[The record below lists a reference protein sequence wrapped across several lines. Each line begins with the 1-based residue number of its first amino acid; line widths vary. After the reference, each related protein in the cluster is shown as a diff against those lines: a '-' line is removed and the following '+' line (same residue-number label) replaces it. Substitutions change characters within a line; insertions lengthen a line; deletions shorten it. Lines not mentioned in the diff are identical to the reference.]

1 MLKLLIALSL
11 LTTVV
16 AAACGGGGGGLVKN
30 ADGLYVIE
38 RYDFKGV
45 DLELGDLVEPRLPNP
60 YPEVVAR
67 VNAEEIM
74 GEELLVKEILLELGR
89 CDIADVGEIL
99 REQLLAD
106 SDSTDPL
113 NSLIDYSL
121 MKQAV
126 ERLSLLPSQEEAI
139 EYTRQ
144 MEQTFL
150 HSAGA
155 AGLEGAVELLRL
167 QGFPAEDWAANDELV
182 ERYSETLGLLALR
195 QQECSPSP
203 TQPPPD
209 SFISFGSDC
218 AAFLAA
224 ERENVDIE
232 YFVVWAE

>member
-1 MLKLLIALSL
+1 M
-11 LTTVV
+11 
-16 AAACGGGGGGLVKN
+16 KN

-38 RYDFKGV
+38 RLDFKGV
-45 DLELGDLVEPRLPNP
+45 DLELADLVKPSIPNP
-60 YPEVVAR
+60 YPEIVAT

-74 GEELLVKEILLELGR
+74 GEELLVKEISLELGR
-89 CDIADVGEIL
+89 RDIADVGEIL
-99 REQLLAD
+99 KEQLLAD

-126 ERLSLLPSQEEAI
+126 ERLGLLPSQEEAI

-150 HSAGA
+150 QSAGV
-155 AGLEGAVELLRL
+155 AGLESAVELLRL

-203 TQPPPD
+203 TPTPLAFFVD
-209 SFISFGSDC
+209 FGLDC
-218 AAFLAA
+218 AAFLTA
-224 ERENVDIE
+224 ERENAEIE
-232 YFVVWAE
+232 YFVVWAK